1 MRFEERKIAKDGLY
15 SAKRP
20 IKLWI
25 GDADSIVVPKLAKR
39 ITSSKY
45 MIWIFRW
52 SYKTISFGDA

>member
-1 MRFEERKIAKDGLY
+1 MVRFEERKIAKDGLY

-20 IKLWI
+20 IKLWT

-45 MIWIFRW
+45 MIWIFR
-52 SYKTISFGDA
+52 

>member
-25 GDADSIVVPKLAKR
+25 GDGDSIVVSKLAKR
-39 ITSSKY
+39 ITNSKY